1 MKIVEVR
8 ISEIKIGE
16 RFRKDMGDLA
26 ALANSVEETGELLQP
41 IGITPDKTLVFGER
55 RLRVYRDVLKR
66 ETILA
71 RIVPVEEMLLGQIAE
86 NTMRK
91 SFTPS
96 EMAAI
101 VDALCGY
108 QHGGDRRS
116 DQARKCALEKLTLN
130 KAAKLVG
137 LGGKD
142 GYRRTKAV
150 VEKGIPELF
159 QAMESCKLSITAASE
174 IAELRPEDQLAS
186 VRRGKKVV
194 ARDPDDFYPT
204 PTHVTEALLKVENF
218 GHQVWE
224 PACGNGAISRVL
236 EAAGYTVLSSDKMD
250 HGHGEIQD
258 FHTSQRK
265 IESIVTNPPYD
276 EDDEFV
282 LKALESTTYK
292 VAMLLPITFLE
303 GPTRV
308 KWLRATPLKAIHV
321 FARRVNMCKN
331 GETGRDN
338 GRFVFAWFVWEHGH
352 SGPPTISWLDE
363 RQDGLPPL
371 SPRDRKNQG
380 PHFPALVPLPPPD
393 INTVIQGNC
402 LDMIPLLPNGSINL
416 CLCSPPYA
424 DQRKGK
430 YPGVPEEEYPQFTV
444 DWMGKL
450 WDKLTDDGSVLIV
463 IDPHVKNG
471 VMADYVLRTQLAL
484 REAGWKEHQT
494 QIWRKPDRGPLGH
507 KGWPRHTYEEVLW
520 FSKTPRP
527 FCDPLACGKPC
538 RKLSA
543 NKIRHSRWS
552 PGGKPEKLGV
562 ARVSDVISVPVGAN
576 EKELTIRRCSPYPWP
591 RG

>member
-1 MKIVEVR
+1 MAATVAR
-8 ISEIKIGE
+8 IK
-16 RFRKDMGDLA
+16 
-26 ALANSVEETGELLQP
+26 LAN
-41 IGITPDKTLVFGER
+41 
-55 RLRVYRDVLKR
+55 
-66 ETILA
+66 A
-71 RIVPVEEMLLGQIAE
+71 
-86 NTMRK
+86 
-91 SFTPS
+91 
-96 EMAAI
+96 
-101 VDALCGY
+101 
-108 QHGGDRRS
+108 
-116 DQARKCALEKLTLN
+116 ALEKLTLN

-186 VRRGKKVV
+186 VQRGKKVV

-321 FARRVNMCKN
+321 FARRVNMCR
-331 GETGRDN
+331 TGRQGVITAGSCLHGSFGN
-338 GRFVFAWFVWEHGH
+338 TATPGRRQSRGST
-352 SGPPTISWLDE
+352 SGKTDCRLCPPGTG
-363 RQDGLPPL
+363 RT
-371 SPRDRKNQG
+371 RDRIS
-380 PHFPALVPLPPPD
+380 PHSCRF
-393 INTVIQGNC
+393 
-402 LDMIPLLPNGSINL
+402 
-416 CLCSPPYA
+416 
-424 DQRKGK
+424 RR
-430 YPGVPEEEYPQFTV
+430 
-444 DWMGKL
+444 
-450 WDKLTDDGSVLIV
+450 
-463 IDPHVKNG
+463 
-471 VMADYVLRTQLAL
+471 RTST
-484 REAGWKEHQT
+484 R
-494 QIWRKPDRGPLGH
+494 
-507 KGWPRHTYEEVLW
+507 
-520 FSKTPRP
+520 S
-527 FCDPLACGKPC
+527 
-538 RKLSA
+538 
-543 NKIRHSRWS
+543 SRATAW
-552 PGGKPEKLGV
+552 
-562 ARVSDVISVPVGAN
+562 I
-576 EKELTIRRCSPYPWP
+576 
-591 RG
+591 